1 VPRKPFHQTGQKC
14 AAAELGRAVLEIPE
28 VRVCSFAFGSYRHQP
43 TICDSGRFGRKQ
55 HKALFSNLELFLAVA
70 LFVP

>member
-1 VPRKPFHQTGQKC
+1 M
-14 AAAELGRAVLEIPE
+14 AELGRAVPEIPE
-28 VRVCSFAFGSYRHQP
+28 LRACSFAFGSYRHQP
-43 TICDSGRFGRKQ
+43 IIRGADRFGRKQ